1 MRQIVLAGHSHTLA
15 LGVPAHD
22 KNTIELVPIVQRHD
36 RAEFLGLVGPAK
48 RPLQYYE
55 ELAKV
60 AAGKT
65 IAFCY
70 YGSQHYTDFIF
81 EREPFDF
88 IPASRPDLPLRGYP
102 LVPESLI
109 RAHFSAGM
117 GLLEELMKRLTVIP
131 DSRIVVLGTPP
142 SRRENESALHT
153 MRSSRDFSE
162 WVKSV
167 GLTIDDLQLLDD
179 FVLLK
184 LWFVIQ
190 EIMHE
195 IAERHGAQFIE
206 VPPQTQDEYGALLR
220 QYWQPYD
227 FSHANLQY
235 GRVFLDYI
243 VDRLARE

>member
-1 MRQIVLAGHSHTLA
+1 M
-15 LGVPAHD
+15 GVPPHD
-22 KNTIELVPIVQRHD
+22 KNTIELVPIVERHD
-36 RAEFLGLVGPAK
+36 RAEFLGLVGPAQ

-60 AAGKT
+60 AGGKT

-70 YGSQHYTDFIF
+70 HGGQHYSDFVF

-88 IPASRPDLPLRGYP
+88 IPASRPGLPLRGYP

-109 RAHFSAGM
+109 RAHFAAGM
-117 GLLEELMKRLTVIP
+117 GLLEYLMKRLTVVP
-131 DSRIVVLGTPP
+131 DSHIVVLGTPP

-153 MRSSRDFSE
+153 IRGNRNFAE
-162 WVKSV
+162 LAKSA
-167 GLTIDDLQLLDD
+167 GLTNDDLRLLDD

-190 EIMHE
+190 DMMRE
-195 IAERHGAQFIE
+195 IAEQHGAQFIE

-220 QYWQPYD
+220 QYWLPYD
-227 FSHANLQY
+227 VTHANLQY
-235 GRVFLDYI
+235 GRVFLDHI
-243 VDRLARE
+243 VDRLGHG